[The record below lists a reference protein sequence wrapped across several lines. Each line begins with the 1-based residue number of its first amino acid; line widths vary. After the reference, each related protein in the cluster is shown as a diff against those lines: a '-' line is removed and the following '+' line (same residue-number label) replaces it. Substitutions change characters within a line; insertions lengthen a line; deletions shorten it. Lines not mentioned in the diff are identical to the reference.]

1 VLARIDWDA
10 DPEALRRG
18 DLHLLQPDVTALIW
32 EAARLATIDALAW
45 ATGLDPVV
53 AVIALMAK
61 AAAKGN
67 RAADRLARNLL
78 HNADATKVAATMEEL
93 GLTSLSLAP

>member
-1 VLARIDWDA
+1 M
-10 DPEALRRG
+10 
-18 DLHLLQPDVTALIW
+18 IW

-45 ATGLDPVV
+45 ATGLDPAV

-61 AAAKGN
+61 AAAKDN

-78 HNADATKVAATMEEL
+78 HNADATKVGAAMEEL
-93 GLTSLSLAP
+93 GLKSLSPTP